1 MPGFNEALTIGA
13 EHPGAGSCRPAQPR
27 SLPMHTRN
35 VDPQFENMLK
45 GFGLTTA
52 EVLYRM
58 PDHPD
63 FLQSFSWQFE
73 DMAPSYPRLKR
84 FLDHWD
90 REIEAAIHSVRV
102 MHAGLVRPREIRLV
116 KDGGHL
122 H

>member
-1 MPGFNEALTIGA
+1 MPAGTAKELADA
-13 EHPGAGSCRPAQPR
+13 HPQRRSPVREHAQ
-27 SLPMHTRN
+27 
-35 VDPQFENMLK
+35 

-73 DMAPSYPRLKR
+73 DLAPSYPRLKR

-102 MHAGLVRPREIRLV
+102 MHAGLIRPREIRLV